1 MIKAQL
7 HLCGLIENLPWL
19 PSYSSVILTL
29 RFVICLCY
37 NVQEMANA
45 HIELA
50 IRLAHLLHEV
60 WSNIRLWQHE
70 EKKSIA
76 RLSDAPD
83 VLDLLNTLW
92 VSGLLLRKASRW
104 QTCKVTSVPEAS
116 FVMVPCKDC
125 TLTTVLLLTGW
136 KNVLWLSGSSRC
148 CQNIGQQD
156 SSVSLPI
163 AVDSLCSCP
172 CHSHAS

>member
-76 RLSDAPD
+76 QLSDAPD
-83 VLDLLNTLW
+83 VLDLLNTL
-92 VSGLLLRKASRW
+92 
-104 QTCKVTSVPEAS
+104 
-116 FVMVPCKDC
+116 
-125 TLTTVLLLTGW
+125 
-136 KNVLWLSGSSRC
+136 
-148 CQNIGQQD
+148 
-156 SSVSLPI
+156 
-163 AVDSLCSCP
+163 
-172 CHSHAS
+172 